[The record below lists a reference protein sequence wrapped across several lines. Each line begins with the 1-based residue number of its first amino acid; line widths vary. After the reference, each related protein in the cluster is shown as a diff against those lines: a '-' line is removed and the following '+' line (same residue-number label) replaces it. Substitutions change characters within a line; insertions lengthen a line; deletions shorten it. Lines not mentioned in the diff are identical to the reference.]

1 MSKETGENAP
11 QPQKSHINQNLV
23 IAIIGAAATL
33 TAAIL
38 PWALDRIAEAKVSPT
53 PIPATFTVAPTEFT
67 ATTTTSAAASS
78 TPTLEPPTQTP
89 TPTEETGIYNAYLAF
104 DFDGKFIDTT
114 FKSGQPIYLF
124 FDLNDPQNR
133 NIVRVIVSVVEV
145 PGILV
150 DSQYYNT
157 INEYTNPEVR
167 LVISQ
172 GGLTPGKYKVE
183 LILNNTLEET
193 LELEV
198 IK

>member
-38 PWALDRIAEAKVSPT
+38 PWALDRIAEAKASPT
-53 PIPATFTVAPTEFT
+53 PIPATFTVAPIEFT

-104 DFDGKFIDTT
+104 DFDGKFVDTS

-157 INEYTNPEVR
+157 INEYTSPEVR

>member
-38 PWALDRIAEAKVSPT
+38 PWALARIAEAKVSPT
-53 PIPATFTVAPTEFT
+53 PIPATFTVAPIEFT

-89 TPTEETGIYNAYLAF
+89 TPTEETGINNAYLAF
-104 DFDGKFIDTT
+104 DFDGKFVDTT

-133 NIVRVIVSVVEV
+133 NIVRVIVSVVDV